1 MLLIEKLCKLM
12 RHMPQLIFV
21 LSILGFVATLYL
33 MITGRM
39 SSTSTIN
46 FLFIVSALTSGAYI
60 LFDRFWNLKQGKN
73 QNLSDNLA
81 SYQRYPHLCR
91 ILDIAFCV
99 GYSILLLVVF
109 FSDIRPFSYILLLS
123 ILAVIAVVP
132 VLLSG
137 VKKYCYISLG
147 KIILLFFISSLSL
160 FKVYFWIGRDSWRHA
175 IWNTQLVQEGYLYS
189 GLGKE
194 FATPLQHVAVS
205 LSEIVTG
212 FSVRDAT
219 ILYVTIPLL
228 ILFALAV
235 FIVSKKIV
243 GEKFAVFAVIISS
256 FVSIVPYWAAY
267 GVTTTFAYALFAVL
281 LIVLYQL
288 LFKKSAEKKG
298 IYVSLFLLLV
308 LAIAL
313 AHLFSSFMVFLF
325 LCGVALTYVFVRI
338 LGDKKESFTSLT
350 AVLAGVGILAVYTL
364 LTQFSLMSS
373 IFNVAFEELFA
384 VIFQYLPIDGFVNG
398 FLGYLPA
405 ENILSA
411 SPQMLSAISAMI
423 SGCFVSVLPS
433 LTTNIISQGIQFS
446 LILIPFVISV
456 CFISKLI
463 IYGEISE
470 FVRKYLYV
478 LIPSMMIFLLFGIT
492 AVAYPPMS
500 GRPACFILIF
510 IGILISSV
518 LWHYMGNIST
528 HPLSRKA
535 VQTIL
540 VIVFFV
546 VCVGGVTYSIHTDNA
561 FGLKDDL
568 VASGHSILEIEGLST
583 ITTYLPAN
591 SKTFVDYEME
601 DTIKYAANLNS
612 VSYLPQLS
620 NIYQY
625 NPNMNLENNYLIFKL
640 PLLREATYVLTK
652 AGGSEITWI
661 WDKYNIDSVY
671 PELMGSINSVIYE
684 NGELVLFEV

>member
-12 RHMPQLIFV
+12 WHMPQLIFI

-81 SYQRYPHLCR
+81 SYRRSPRFCR
-91 ILDIAFCV
+91 ILDLAFWI
-99 GYSILLLVVF
+99 GYSILLLIIF
-109 FSDIRPFSYILLLS
+109 FSDARPFSYILLLAL
-123 ILAVIAVVP
+123 LAVIAVAP
-132 VLLSG
+132 ALLSWDNNS
-137 VKKYCYISLG
+137 YSSLG
-147 KIILLFFISSLSL
+147 KIILLFFVSSLSL

-175 IWNTQLVQEGYLYS
+175 IWNFQLVQEGYLYS

-212 FSVRDAT
+212 LSVRDAT

-228 ILFALAV
+228 LLFALSV
-235 FIVSKKIV
+235 FIVSRNIV
-243 GEKFAVFAVIISS
+243 GAKFAVVAVIISS
-256 FVSIVPYWAAY
+256 FVVNVSYWAAC

-281 LIVLYQL
+281 LIILYQL
-288 LFKKSAEKKG
+288 LFNKGDEKNNT
-298 IYVSLFLLLV
+298 YVGLFLLLV

-325 LCGVALTYVFVRI
+325 LIGVAVTYVFVRI
-338 LGDKKESFTSLT
+338 FWNKKESFTSLT
-350 AVLAGVGILAVYTL
+350 AVLVGLGILAVYTL

-373 IFNVAFEELFA
+373 IFNVAFEELFT
-384 VIFQYLPIDGFVNG
+384 VIFQYLPIEGFVAG

-405 ENILSA
+405 ENTLSA
-411 SPQMLSAISAMI
+411 SPQLLSEISAMI
-423 SGCFVSVLPS
+423 SECFVAVLPS
-433 LTTNIISQGIQFS
+433 LSTNLTYMGIEYS
-446 LILIPFVISV
+446 LILIPFIVAV
-456 CFISKLI
+456 CFASKLI
-463 IYGEISE
+463 SHGEFSE

-478 LIPSMMIFLLFGIT
+478 LIPSMMIFILFGIT

-510 IGILISSV
+510 IGILIGSL
-518 LWHYMGNIST
+518 LWYYVGNVST
-528 HPLSRKA
+528 TQLSKKA
-535 VQTIL
+535 IQTIL
-540 VIVFFV
+540 VIILLL
-546 VCVGGVTYSIHTDNA
+546 VCVGSVTYSIHTDNA
-561 FGLKDDL
+561 FGLKEEL
-568 VASGHSILEIEGLST
+568 VDGGHSILEIEGLST

-625 NPNMNLENNYLIFKL
+625 NPNMNLENNYLKFKL

>member
-1 MLLIEKLCKLM
+1 
-12 RHMPQLIFV
+12 MPQLIFV

-137 VKKYCYISLG
+137 VKIYCYISLG

-175 IWNTQLVQEGYLYS
+175 IWNTQLVQEGCLYS

-568 VASGHSILEIEGLST
+568 VSSGHSILEIEGLST